1 MGAPVSMSG
10 DCPADL
16 SRPEALRVIRAL
28 AADSTGVLILGHAR
42 KRMRERGFSRAR
54 IFRCLQRGSIIEGP
68 FVNARGNWQV
78 TMSRQA
84 AGEETQCVAAI
95 DWATRLLV
103 ITVY

>member
-1 MGAPVSMSG
+1 MSMSG

-16 SRPEALRVIRAL
+16 SRPGALRVIRVI
-28 AADSTGVLILGHAR
+28 AADSAGIAILGHAR
-42 KRMRERGFSRAR
+42 KRMSERGISVVR
-54 IFRCLQRGSIIEGP
+54 IELCLRRGLIIEGP
-68 FVNARGNWQV
+68 FMNARGNWQV

-84 AGEETQCVAAI
+84 PGEGAQCAVAI